1 MMKNI
6 SILVLVTLLLSSLIC
21 YGNDLSIGKVKTLQG
36 EVVVIRNNKELSLI
50 INDNIYQNDTLRTAI
65 NSSVGIIFIDDTVL
79 SLGPQTELV
88 VDEYVFSPEKGAM
101 AMIIRMIKGTAS
113 YLSGIIGR
121 QSPDSVKFQ
130 LPEASIAI
138 RGTHFLVKVEG

>member
-1 MMKNI
+1 MRKI
-6 SILVLVTLLLSSLIC
+6 SILVLVTLILSSLAC
-21 YGNDLSIGKVKTLQG
+21 HGNELSIGKVKTLQG
-36 EVVVIRNNKELSLI
+36 EVVVIRNSREIPLI
-50 INDNIYQNDTLRTAI
+50 INASIYQNDTIRTAVK
-65 NSSVGIIFIDDTVL
+65 SSVGIIFIDDTVL

-88 VDEYVFSPEKGAM
+88 VDEYIFAPEKGAM

-121 QSPDSVKFQ
+121 QSPDTVKFQ
-130 LPEASIAI
+130 LPEATIAI